1 MVSSNSLI
9 KKPLFWLF
17 IYLVVH
23 FLIRVLFSQ
32 TLQVDDAEQIRH
44 AQELLLGY
52 PIPQPPMYSWLSWGS
67 FQLLG
72 SGLFALTLI
81 KYILIT
87 LTFWLTWLVSGQI
100 FQHLQTRYIATFSYL
115 LIPSFA
121 WHMHQGFTHTILL
134 GFGIILSLHA
144 LLSLKENNSIKN
156 YLYFGLSLSIG
167 LMAKYSFLLFMIP
180 LLISAISI
188 ASFRKIIINQKT
200 LLNRIYLITVMSHIS
215 RLVCQY

>member
-1 MVSSNSLI
+1 MADSNSLI

-32 TLQVDDAEQIRH
+32 TLQVDDAEQIRY

-87 LTFWLTWLVSGQI
+87 LTFWLT
-100 FQHLQTRYIATFSYL
+100 
-115 LIPSFA
+115 
-121 WHMHQGFTHTILL
+121 
-134 GFGIILSLHA
+134 
-144 LLSLKENNSIKN
+144 
-156 YLYFGLSLSIG
+156 
-167 LMAKYSFLLFMIP
+167 
-180 LLISAISI
+180 
-188 ASFRKIIINQKT
+188 
-200 LLNRIYLITVMSHIS
+200 
-215 RLVCQY
+215 